1 MLTKPNDA
9 TPDRGALAR
18 RYSSLVATLALFVA
32 LGGTAAAVTALP
44 RDSVGA
50 PQIRKDAVRSPEIAK
65 DAVRSPEIAK
75 DAVRAPDIA
84 KDAVR
89 SPEIAA
95 GAVRSSELRDGGIQ
109 LADISAHAQHA
120 LAGAQGP
127 AGVAAARIAAS
138 ATAGVN
144 CGDQRLTGCSNLLAR
159 TLAKGNWV
167 VEAKLDLANGGP
179 AAPADTCGL
188 VQGSTVLDSAAVKLD
203 QGTATPAIETIALSG
218 VVENATRATTVG
230 LRCASAAGE
239 RIIAQHMR
247 ITALQVTT
255 ITGP

>member
-1 MLTKPNDA
+1 MLSK
-9 TPDRGALAR
+9 
-18 RYSSLVATLALFVA
+18 YSSTVATLALFVA
-32 LGGTAAAVTALP
+32 LGGSAAAVTALP

-65 DAVRSPEIAK
+65 DAVRAPE
-75 DAVRAPDIA
+75 IA

-95 GAVRSSELRDGGIQ
+95 GAVRSSELRDGGIR
-109 LADISAHAQHA
+109 LADISAGAQHA
-120 LAGAQGP
+120 LAGAPGP
-127 AGVAAARIAAS
+127 AGVAEARVAAEAS
-138 ATAGVN
+138 AGVN
-144 CGDQRLTGCSNLLAR
+144 CADQRLTSCSNLLAR
-159 TLAKGNWV
+159 TLAKGNWI
-167 VEAKLDLANGGP
+167 VEAKLDVANGGP

-188 VQGSTVLDSAAVKLD
+188 VQGSTVLDTAADKLD
-203 QGTATPAIETIALSG
+203 GGTATPDVETIALSG

-230 LRCASAAGE
+230 LRCASALGE
-239 RIIAQHMR
+239 RVIVQHMR

>member
-1 MLTKPNDA
+1 MFDKARN
-9 TPDRGALAR
+9 RGAGAT
-18 RYSSLVATLALFVA
+18 RYSAVVATLALFVA
-32 LGGTAAAVTALP
+32 LGGTAAAVTTLP

-65 DAVRSPEIAK
+65 DAVRAPE
-75 DAVRAPDIA
+75 IA

-95 GAVRSSELRDGGIQ
+95 GAVRSSELRDGAIR

-127 AGVAAARIAAS
+127 AGVAQARVAEDAA
-138 ATAGVN
+138 AGLN
-144 CGDQRLTGCSNLLAR
+144 CFDQRLTSCSNLLAR
-159 TLAKGNWV
+159 TLGKGNWIV
-167 VEAKLDLANGGP
+167 AAKLDVANGGP

-188 VQGSTVLDSAAVKLD
+188 VQGSTVLDSAGVKLD
-203 QGTATPAIETIALSG
+203 AGTATPDIETIALSG
-218 VVENATRATTVG
+218 VVENAMNGTTVG
-230 LRCASAAGE
+230 LRCAEASGE
-239 RIIAQHMR
+239 RVIAQHMR